1 MILLDGVSVQ
11 DRDLLGRLTQ
21 YFAAIDQRVQE
32 GQGWLIFNA
41 DRQRAARI
49 TKFVLDRLTERRPFI
64 SYCFVP
70 WRDFALN
77 AYMSKVELSKVEPA
91 GTGVGPRAQR
101 GAGPHAP
108 RGAGPHAQRGA
119 DEGSQDQASG
129 RAADRA
135 ATELDI
141 AGRVSRDQFYA
152 MRYSDVLVLSG
163 LSPAH
168 RHEVEHLDGVVEVRF
183 ARRLPSIIVTPCAP
197 HELMRAYLAHQGGDQ
212 AWVRLY
218 DGMYASSLIAL

>member
-1 MILLDGVSVQ
+1 VILLDGVSVQ

-64 SYCFVP
+64 SFCFVP

-91 GTGVGPRAQR
+91 GTGMDPHAQR
-101 GAGPHAP
+101 GAGPHA
-108 RGAGPHAQRGA
+108 ARGA
-119 DEGSQDQASG
+119 DEGHQDQASG
-129 RAADRA
+129 RTADRA

-168 RHEVEHLDGVVEVRF
+168 RHEVEHLDAVVEVRF

-197 HELMRAYLAHQGGDQ
+197 HELMRAYVAHQGGDQ

>member
-1 MILLDGVSVQ
+1 VILLDSVSVQ

-21 YFAAIDQRVQE
+21 YFAAIDQRVQD

-91 GTGVGPRAQR
+91 GTG
-101 GAGPHAP
+101 AGPQAP
-108 RGAGPHAQRGA
+108 PGT

-129 RAADRA
+129 RTADRA

-163 LSPAH
+163 LAPAH

-197 HELMRAYLAHQGGDQ
+197 HELMRAYVAHQGGDQ

>member
-21 YFAAIDQRVQE
+21 YFASIDQRVQE

-41 DRQRAARI
+41 DRGRAARI
-49 TKFVLDRLTERRPFI
+49 TTFVLDRLAERRPFI

-77 AYMSKVELSKVEPA
+77 AYMSKVELSKVEPGGA
-91 GTGVGPRAQR
+91 GPRAQPV
-101 GAGPHAP
+101 AGSEAAP
-108 RGAGPHAQRGA
+108 GV
-119 DEGSQDQASG
+119 DEARLVLAPGQS
-129 RAADRA
+129 ADRA

-141 AGRVSRDQFYA
+141 AGRVSRDQFYS

-163 LSPAH
+163 LAPAH
-168 RHEVEHLDGVVEVRF
+168 RHEVEHLDAVVEVRF
-183 ARRLPSIIVTPCAP
+183 ARRLPSIIITPRPP
-197 HELMRAYLAHQGGDQ
+197 HELMGAYVAHPGGDQ
-212 AWVRLY
+212 AWIRLY

>member
-1 MILLDGVSVQ
+1 VILLDNVSVQ

-21 YFAAIDQRVQE
+21 YFASIDQRVQE

-41 DRQRAARI
+41 DRARAARI
-49 TKFVLDRLTERRPFI
+49 TKFVLDRLAERRPFI
-64 SYCFVP
+64 SYCHTP

-77 AYMSKVELSKVEPA
+77 AYMSKIELSKIEPA
-91 GTGVGPRAQR
+91 TAGAESASDDAGAAATAPGT
-101 GAGPHAP
+101 
-108 RGAGPHAQRGA
+108 
-119 DEGSQDQASG
+119 
-129 RAADRA
+129 DRA

-163 LSPAH
+163 LAPAH
-168 RHEVEHLDGVVEVRF
+168 RHEVEHLDAVVEVRF
-183 ARRLPSIIVTPCAP
+183 ARRLPSIIIAPGSP
-197 HELMRAYLAHQGGDQ
+197 HELMQAYVVHPGGDR
-212 AWVRLY
+212 AWRRLY

>member
-1 MILLDGVSVQ
+1 VILLDNVSVQ

-21 YFAAIDQRVQE
+21 YFASIDQRVQE

-41 DRQRAARI
+41 DRARGSRI
-49 TKFVLDRLTERRPFI
+49 TKFVLDRLAERRPFI

-77 AYMSKVELSKVEPA
+77 AYMSKVELSKIEPPGGGDEARPDAPGQGTAARPAA
-91 GTGVGPRAQR
+91 GARQPT
-101 GAGPHAP
+101 
-108 RGAGPHAQRGA
+108 
-119 DEGSQDQASG
+119 
-129 RAADRA
+129 

-163 LSPAH
+163 LAPEH
-168 RHEVEHLDGVVEVRF
+168 RHEVEHLDAVVDVRF
-183 ARRLPSIIVTPCAP
+183 ARRLPSIIITPRPP
-197 HELMRAYLAHQGGDQ
+197 HELMRAYAAHPGGDR
-212 AWVRLY
+212 AWRRLY
-218 DGMYASSLIAL
+218 DGMYSSSLIAL